1 MRREIDARILI
12 KDLASKADVA
22 RGLKTIPFGLSKDD
36 VNQMIEF
43 ATSNFL
49 RTVQGNISGAYID
62 ERGGG
67 GVRGVKN

>member
-49 RTVQGNISGAYID
+49 RTVQGIIYPVRTST
-62 ERGGG
+62 ERGILEE
-67 GVRGVKN
+67 